1 MSVLLFIILSY
12 TSRPDPEGVFA
23 GGEALKGGPN
33 VGCGI
38 QEQSTGYI
46 SGIMLSLHQTT
57 EFVIKIK
64 VKIKL
69 WSCFVRG
76 GICLL

>member
-1 MSVLLFIILSY
+1 M
-12 TSRPDPEGVFA
+12 
-23 GGEALKGGPN
+23 
-33 VGCGI
+33 GCGI

-64 VKIKL
+64 VKKL
-69 WSCFVRG
+69 NFGAALLGG
-76 GICLL
+76 GICLLCPIPGSGVTTNSATATNCVSLYDLRGIH